1 MAEELITYGMVR
13 GKGYAVSVT
22 KQDSEYAIKQDF
34 MEGGA
39 VGLISTAN
47 LSKYESNELIENS
60 SIPIYIPHFFVDSN
74 KLGKLYMS
82 NAVIGIASNPN
93 NLVSRTVLPGLNRI
107 NFPTTV
113 GTPSGGTATVSSGGT
128 IYFYGDPLAPSGN
141 TSFGNYAVYDKDVIT
156 ITFPSGAPKPDPEPN
171 NSMIINFSG
180 VTSGYNYAFVTGT
193 GTIAGDIPILLL
205 ANGATTFSIPIPTY
219 NLDWNGPEYVDSGT
233 VGIYKKPNSGGNWG
247 LSATFSVYKGSSILV
262 NLG

>member
-1 MAEELITYGMVR
+1 MSEELITYGMIR
-13 GKGYAVSVT
+13 EKRYAVSET

-39 VGLISTAN
+39 VGPISTAN
-47 LSKYESNELIENS
+47 LNKYETNELIENS
-60 SIPIYIPHFFVDSN
+60 SIPTYIPHFFVDSN

-82 NAVIGIASNPN
+82 NAPIGIASNPS
-93 NLVSRTVLPGLNRI
+93 NLVSRTVQSGLNRI
-107 NFPTTV
+107 NFPVTV

-128 IYFYGDPLAPSGN
+128 IYFYGDPLTSFGN
-141 TSFGNYAVYDKDVIT
+141 TSFGNYAVSDKDVIT
-156 ITFPSGAPKPDPEPN
+156 ITFPSGAPEPDPDPN

-180 VTSGYNYAFVTGT
+180 VTSGYDYSFVTGT
-193 GTIAGDIPILLL
+193 GTITGNLPMQLLH
-205 ANGATTFSIPIPTY
+205 NGAITFSIPIRAY
-219 NLDWNGPEYVDSGT
+219 NLDQNKMEYVDSGI

-247 LSATFSVYKGSSILV
+247 LSGTFSVVKGSNISV